1 MNEIIKQL
9 MHEFERPL
17 QNPVLIFSL
26 LLFIILIAPILVKR
40 IKIPGII
47 GLIISGVIVG
57 PHGLNLLAKTD
68 AIQLFSTIGILY
80 IMFIAGLEMDLAE
93 FSKKRYKSIL
103 FGFFTFSIPIILGF
117 PVCFYLL
124 KYNFNASV
132 LTASMFATH
141 TLIAY
146 PIVSR
151 LGLAKNEVVAV
162 AVGGTI
168 ITDTAVL
175 LILAIIKGNA
185 IPGGLTLDFWLRLAI
200 GLTFF
205 TTVMFWVIPK
215 ITRWFF
221 RKLESEKH
229 SHYIFVLSVI
239 FFSAFLSEIAGLEP
253 IIGAFIAGMV
263 LNPLIPHSSALM
275 NRIEY
280 VGNALFIP
288 FFLISV
294 GMLVDLSVLFS
305 SYMTVVAA
313 FVLSITAIFSKYLAA
328 LFTQITLKYTG
339 IERDLLFGL
348 SSARAAASIAIV
360 LVGFELKI
368 IDENLLNSS
377 AVLILITCTI
387 ASFVTEKAAKKQII
401 LGANTSISNEIKVKE
416 KILLPVANFS
426 NFEKLLDFAILFK
439 DKKSKS
445 PITML
450 SVVTNDADAE
460 ANIAEAQKRIEA
472 VKLHASASETKVEFV
487 TTIDYNPGFGI
498 SRTSREVMANIILL
512 GWPRKKGFI
521 DKLMGEVLD
530 KVLEN
535 TDKIIIITNTD
546 NASMAYVGIKL
557 IVPALAELEMN
568 FIQWLKKVDKLAAEL
583 TVPVSVCSTENT
595 AEAIKKTIDKKSF
608 SANYSFKTMKNFE
621 GLEEVSQQCSP
632 EDMIILISA
641 RPGAVSD
648 NNELD
653 SLPNR
658 MEHIFEKNH
667 RLIIIP

>member
-1 MNEIIKQL
+1 MNEILKQL

-26 LLFIILIAPILVKR
+26 LLFIILIAPILLKR
-40 IKIPGII
+40 IKVPGII

-57 PHGLNLLAKTD
+57 PHGVNLLAKTD
-68 AIQLFSTIGILY
+68 AIHLFSTIGLLY

-93 FSKKRYKSIL
+93 FNKKRHKSIL
-103 FGFFTFSIPIILGF
+103 FGFYTFFIPILLGF
-117 PVCFYLL
+117 PVCYYLL
-124 KYNFNASV
+124 GYNFNASV

-151 LGLAKNEVVAV
+151 LGLAKTEVVAV

-168 ITDTAVL
+168 LTDTAVL
-175 LILAIIKGNA
+175 LILAIIKGNVS
-185 IPGGLTLDFWLRLAI
+185 PDGLTLDFWLRLGI
-200 GLTFF
+200 GLTLFALI
-205 TTVMFWVIPK
+205 MFLVIPRV
-215 ITRWFF
+215 TRWFF

-229 SHYIFVLSVI
+229 SHYIFVLSVV

-294 GMLVDLSVLFS
+294 GMLVDLTVLFS
-305 SYMTVVAA
+305 SYLTVFSAI
-313 FVLSITAIFSKYLAA
+313 VLSVTALLGKYLAA
-328 LFTQITLKYTG
+328 FFTQFSLKYSP
-339 IERDLLFGL
+339 IQRDLLFGL

-368 IDENLLNSS
+368 IDETLLNSS

-387 ASFVTEKAAKKQII
+387 ASFVTERSAKKQII
-401 LGANTSISNEIKVKE
+401 LGASDASEKDLITKE

-445 PITML
+445 AITML

-460 ANIAEAQKRIEA
+460 ANIAEAQKRIET
-472 VKLHASASETKVEFV
+472 VKLHASASETKVDFI
-487 TTIDYNPGFGI
+487 TTIDFNPGNGI
-498 SRTSREVMANIILL
+498 ARTSREVMANTILL

-521 DKLMGEVLD
+521 DKLMGEVLEQ
-530 KVLEN
+530 VLEN
-535 TDKIIIITNTD
+535 TDKMVIITNTD
-546 NASMAYVGIKL
+546 GIAMTYSG
-557 IVPALAELEMN
+557 IRVICPPLAELEKN
-568 FIQWLKKVDKLAAEL
+568 FALWLKKVDKLAAEL
-583 TVPVSVCSTENT
+583 SVPIDVCANENT
-595 AEAIKKTIDKKSF
+595 ADAIRKMQDKKSF
-608 SANYSFKTMKNFE
+608 SANYGFKLMSTFE
-621 GLEEVSQQCSP
+621 NMEEIAAQCSP
-632 EDMIILISA
+632 EEIIILISA

-648 NNELD
+648 TNELD
-653 SLPNR
+653 SLPKR
-658 MEHIFEKNH
+658 MENIFEKNH

>member
-1 MNEIIKQL
+1 MNEILKQL

-26 LLFIILIAPILVKR
+26 LLFIILIAPILLKR
-40 IKIPGII
+40 IKVPGII

-57 PHGLNLLAKTD
+57 PHGVNLLAKTD
-68 AIQLFSTIGILY
+68 AIHLFSTIGLLY

-93 FSKKRYKSIL
+93 FNKKRHKSIL
-103 FGFFTFSIPIILGF
+103 FGFYTFFVPILLGF
-117 PVCFYLL
+117 PVCYYLL
-124 KYNFNASV
+124 GYNFNASV

-151 LGLAKNEVVAV
+151 LGLAKTEVVAV

-185 IPGGLTLDFWLRLAI
+185 SPDGLTLDFWLRLGI
-200 GLTFF
+200 GLTLFALI
-205 TTVMFWVIPK
+205 MFLVIPRV
-215 ITRWFF
+215 TRWFF

-229 SHYIFVLSVI
+229 SHYIFVLSVV

-294 GMLVDLSVLFS
+294 GMLVDLTVLFS
-305 SYMTVVAA
+305 SYLTVFSAI
-313 FVLSITAIFSKYLAA
+313 VLSVTALLGKYLAA
-328 LFTQITLKYTG
+328 FFTQFSLKYSP
-339 IERDLLFGL
+339 IQRDLLFGL

-368 IDENLLNSS
+368 IDETLLNSS

-387 ASFVTEKAAKKQII
+387 ASFVTERSAKKQII
-401 LGANTSISNEIKVKE
+401 LGASDASEKDLITKE

-445 PITML
+445 AITML

-460 ANIAEAQKRIEA
+460 ANIAEAQKRIET
-472 VKLHASASETKVEFV
+472 VKLHASASETKVDFI
-487 TTIDYNPGFGI
+487 TTIDFNPGNGI
-498 SRTSREVMANIILL
+498 ARTSREVMANTILL

-521 DKLMGEVLD
+521 DKLMGEVLEQ
-530 KVLEN
+530 VLEN
-535 TDKIIIITNTD
+535 TDKMVIITNTD
-546 NASMAYVGIKL
+546 GIAMTYSGIRL
-557 IVPALAELEMN
+557 ICPPLAELEKN
-568 FIQWLKKVDKLAAEL
+568 FALWLKKVDKLAVEL
-583 TVPVSVCSTENT
+583 SVPIDVCANENT
-595 AEAIKKTIDKKSF
+595 ADAIRKMQDKKSF
-608 SANYSFKTMKNFE
+608 SANYSFKLMSTFE
-621 GLEEVSQQCSP
+621 NMEEIAAQCSP
-632 EDMIILISA
+632 EEIIILISA

-648 NNELD
+648 TNELD
-653 SLPNR
+653 SLPKR
-658 MEHIFEKNH
+658 MENIFEKNH

>member
-1 MNEIIKQL
+1 MNEILKQL

-26 LLFIILIAPILVKR
+26 LLFIILIAPILLKR
-40 IKIPGII
+40 IKVPGII

-57 PHGLNLLAKTD
+57 PHGVNLLAKTD
-68 AIQLFSTIGILY
+68 AIHLFSTIGLLY

-93 FSKKRYKSIL
+93 FNKKRHKSIL
-103 FGFFTFSIPIILGF
+103 FGFYTFFIPILLGF
-117 PVCFYLL
+117 PVCYYLL
-124 KYNFNASV
+124 GYNFNASV

-151 LGLAKNEVVAV
+151 LGLAKTEVVAV

-168 ITDTAVL
+168 LTDTAVL
-175 LILAIIKGNA
+175 LILAIIKGNVS
-185 IPGGLTLDFWLRLAI
+185 PDGLTLDFWLRLGI
-200 GLTFF
+200 GLTLFALI
-205 TTVMFWVIPK
+205 MFLVIPRV
-215 ITRWFF
+215 TRWFF

-229 SHYIFVLSVI
+229 SHYIFVLSVV

-294 GMLVDLSVLFS
+294 GMLVDLTVLFS
-305 SYMTVVAA
+305 SYLTVFSAI
-313 FVLSITAIFSKYLAA
+313 VLSVTALLGKYLAA
-328 LFTQITLKYTG
+328 FFTQFSLKYSP
-339 IERDLLFGL
+339 IQRDLLFGL

-368 IDENLLNSS
+368 IDETLLNSS

-387 ASFVTEKAAKKQII
+387 ASFVTERSAKKQII
-401 LGANTSISNEIKVKE
+401 LGASDASEKDLITKE

-445 PITML
+445 AITML

-460 ANIAEAQKRIEA
+460 ANIAEAQKRIET
-472 VKLHASASETKVEFV
+472 VKLHASASETKVDFI
-487 TTIDYNPGFGI
+487 TTIDFNPGNGI
-498 SRTSREVMANIILL
+498 ARTSREVMANTILL

-521 DKLMGEVLD
+521 DKLMGEVLEQ
-530 KVLEN
+530 VLEN
-535 TDKIIIITNTD
+535 TDKMVIITNTD
-546 NASMAYVGIKL
+546 GIAMTYSGIRL
-557 IVPALAELEMN
+557 ICPPLAELEKN
-568 FIQWLKKVDKLAAEL
+568 FALWLKKVDKLAAEL
-583 TVPVSVCSTENT
+583 SVPIDVCANENT
-595 AEAIKKTIDKKSF
+595 ADAIRKMQDKKSF
-608 SANYSFKTMKNFE
+608 SANYGFKLMSTFE
-621 GLEEVSQQCSP
+621 NMEEIAAQCSP
-632 EDMIILISA
+632 EEIIILISA

-648 NNELD
+648 TNELD
-653 SLPNR
+653 SLPKR
-658 MEHIFEKNH
+658 MENIFEKNH